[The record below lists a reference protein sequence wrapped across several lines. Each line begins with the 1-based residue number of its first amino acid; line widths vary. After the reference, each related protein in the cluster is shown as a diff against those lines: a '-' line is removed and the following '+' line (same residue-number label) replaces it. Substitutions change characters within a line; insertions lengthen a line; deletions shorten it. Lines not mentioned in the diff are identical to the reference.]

1 MANRQFSTAMVALD
15 LSKLDEK
22 LIRYAKF
29 IGSKMDIKRFY
40 FIHIVP
46 DFSTIKNLDLDFSKK
61 FAPEIPADEA
71 ALKKLET
78 EVKSIFG
85 PTPGADYE
93 CMVVEGK
100 PYQQLL
106 HWAEVKNADLVI
118 VGKKEI
124 SEGSGIHAKRVAR
137 NLKNASVLFVTPD
150 SREKLEKILVPIDY
164 SENSAR
170 ALKFAKS
177 VALNENQAKIT
188 AGYVVD
194 FPPTGYHLNEEEYH
208 SFNQMLLDTA
218 KTSYSEF
225 LSRYEINEAGTTY
238 KIMEN
243 AWHNIAGAI
252 NEYAD
257 TGDFDLLII
266 GAKGHT
272 PFEAFMF
279 GSVTE
284 KIVGQKSKTPIL
296 VVR

>member
-118 VGKKEI
+118 VGKKE
-124 SEGSGIHAKRVAR
+124 
-137 NLKNASVLFVTPD
+137 
-150 SREKLEKILVPIDY
+150 
-164 SENSAR
+164 
-170 ALKFAKS
+170 
-177 VALNENQAKIT
+177 
-188 AGYVVD
+188 
-194 FPPTGYHLNEEEYH
+194 
-208 SFNQMLLDTA
+208 
-218 KTSYSEF
+218 
-225 LSRYEINEAGTTY
+225 
-238 KIMEN
+238 
-243 AWHNIAGAI
+243 
-252 NEYAD
+252 
-257 TGDFDLLII
+257 
-266 GAKGHT
+266 
-272 PFEAFMF
+272 
-279 GSVTE
+279 
-284 KIVGQKSKTPIL
+284 
-296 VVR
+296 